1 MLRLA
6 TTYAAVGLGVGSAY
20 LAGVHG
26 DVPVASV
33 IAVLSVFFVALRLSF
48 GDVVRLGALDTGRV
62 KIVCRKGST
71 LIAVGLLVT
80 TAATTGV
87 VPGAS
92 PVGDASAEWV
102 DCNLTDPLLG
112 AAFNTLTG
120 ADTGCRWESGD
131 QIDYENISKTDAYAS
146 ALGVKDASESYTT
159 TTSNF
164 LEDTR
169 SVAWSKAKI
178 TIVNELNNGS
188 TVSQAKAAA
197 NQTIADYYTG
207 VQRNVIAD
215 WNAKTYTLGYLHT
228 ESGLALTPD
237 GYAYIKEWDNKTYTL
252 SDGSSMTLRAM
263 DYSSNGD
270 YHVAPETT
278 IMPRSTAD
286 PGITTMGS
294 IQAEDPDTG
303 STTHVLSANAYAD
316 ILDNTYNQSDQIQAN
331 VGQYADDAYA
341 QYQAG
346 DINTSDILDPTT
358 IASQAATDYNST
370 GYYSFAAVQLAS
382 LGASGNIN
390 ASHTIETGDGT
401 TLNGTLYYTGDDA
414 PAGGWVTGQNYTVS
428 NFTGAFYMAVQQT
441 DGNGSIVNLADYGET
456 FTITQAVN
464 TQTGEELNTTQVE
477 TYTYDSTN
485 ASALA
490 DEIDR
495 LRDLRQEYEQ
505 AGDAGGGGGIGI
517 GTEDRLIIA
526 GAIVALILVAT
537 RN

>member
-6 TTYAAVGLGVGSAY
+6 STYAAVGLSVAAAY

-26 DVPVASV
+26 DHHAAAIVAAV
-33 IAVLSVFFVALRLSF
+33 AVLFVALRLSF
-48 GDVVRLGALDTGRV
+48 GDVLRLGALDADRV
-62 KIVCRKGST
+62 KVKARQLGT
-71 LIAVGLLVT
+71 LAAVSLVVT
-80 TAATTGV
+80 TVATSGV

-102 DCNLTDPLLG
+102 DCSLSDPLLG

-120 ADTGCRWESGD
+120 TDTGCRWESGE
-131 QIDYENISKTDAYAS
+131 QIDYENVSKTDAYAS
-146 ALGVKDASESYTT
+146 ALGIADASESYTT

-188 TVSQAKAAA
+188 TVSQAKVAA
-197 NQTIADYYTG
+197 NQTVAEYYTG

-237 GYAYIKEWDNKTYTL
+237 GFSHITEWDNKTYTL
-252 SDGSSMTLRAM
+252 SDGSTQTLRAM
-263 DYSSNGD
+263 DYSTNGD

-294 IQAEDPDTG
+294 IQAEDPSDG
-303 STTHVLSANAYAD
+303 STTHVLSAVAYAE
-316 ILDNTYNQSDQIQAN
+316 ILDNTYNQSNQIQAN
-331 VGQYADDAYA
+331 VDEYADDAYA

-346 DINTSDILDPTT
+346 DINTSDLLDPTT

-382 LGASGNIN
+382 LGASGDLN

-414 PAGGWVTGQNYTVS
+414 PAGGWVTNETYTVS
-428 NFTGAFYMAVQQT
+428 NFSGTFYVAAQQQ
-441 DGNGSIVNLADYGET
+441 DGNGSIVDLSTYEN
-456 FTITQAVN
+456 FTIVDAVN
-464 TQTGEELNTTQVE
+464 TRTGESLNATQPE
-477 TYTYDSTN
+477 TYIYDSTN

-495 LRDLRQEYEQ
+495 LRDLRAEYEQ
-505 AGDAGGGGGIGI
+505 AGGSGGGGGIGI